1 MLPEEP
7 GYIGNLKIK
16 NRIVM
21 APMISNIG
29 NPDGSTN
36 ENHIQYLE
44 ERSKGGFGLIITE
57 YTFVNNRNSRGSVN
71 ELGVY
76 DRRFI
81 PKLRRLT
88 ERIHIHGAK
97 TFMQLVHA
105 GGKAS
110 QQFNRMRSF
119 APSSV
124 DYVGTTPWELSQ
136 SDISEILE
144 DFVHAAR
151 NAKDAFFDGIE
162 LHGAHGYL
170 LSEFMAPSLN
180 RRTDRYGG
188 SLENRLR
195 FPQEVLDSIRSEMD
209 FPVGMRISLFEN
221 GDSTYDPEY
230 GLKIADHLHN
240 LDYVHFSAGIFNP
253 PGSSASFY
261 NSRTHILNKLPRRP
275 KVTTMVVGSVVDR
288 NDAEKVLSSADF
300 VAVARASLADP
311 YFATKILENNTPIR
325 PCIRCN
331 QACRDL
337 GLGEVR
343 CTVNPDTGLENV
355 LRPYETHK
363 LTGEIVLSGGG
374 IKGMEAA
381 MEAAKNG
388 LKVTLYDSNHK
399 LGGQL
404 LSISDHRKMIEFSKL
419 IDYYKQSLEIL
430 GVEVVLDSKNNSG
443 LICDPDTVYPDLP
456 EKDEIWVDS
465 NIYKHHDQALVL
477 SRDHRVYMSRR
488 SLSSLDRSRV
498 LEFEKLA
505 AENGLEFVDHRKE
518 TFDISII
525 ERNQYDIRS
534 AMVSGREL
542 IRKYIERNSSDY
554 L

>member
-1 MLPEEP
+1 MHPGEP

-21 APMISNIG
+21 APMISNLG

-36 ENHIQYLE
+36 ENHISYLE
-44 ERSKGGFGLIITE
+44 ARAKGGFGLIITE
-57 YTFVNNRNSRGSVN
+57 YTFVSNRNSRGSVN
-71 ELGVY
+71 ETGIY
-76 DRRFI
+76 DRKFI
-81 PKLRRLT
+81 PKFRRLT
-88 ERIHIHGAK
+88 ERLHVHGAK

-124 DYVGTTPWELSQ
+124 DYIGTTPWELTQ
-136 SDISEILE
+136 QDISEIIE

-151 NAKDAFFDGIE
+151 NAKDSFFDGIE

-170 LSEFMAPSLN
+170 LSEFMSPSLN

-188 SLENRLR
+188 DLEGRLR
-195 FPQEVLDSIRSEMD
+195 FPQEVVNAIRSEMD
-209 FPVGMRISLFEN
+209 LPLGMRISLYEN
-221 GDSTYDPEY
+221 GDNSYDPEY
-230 GLKIADHLHN
+230 GLKIAEHMKN

-261 NSRTHILNKLPRRP
+261 DSRTHIFNRIHRKAA
-275 KVTTMVVGSVVDR
+275 TNTMVVGSVVDLK
-288 NDAEKVLSSADF
+288 DAERVLSGADF
-300 VAVARASLADP
+300 VAVARSSLADP
-311 YFATKILENNTPIR
+311 YFAKKLLENDMPVR

-337 GLGEVR
+337 ALGEVR
-343 CTVNPDTGLENV
+343 CTVNPDTGLENSI
-355 LRPYETHK
+355 RPYPVRRVKGH
-363 LTGEIVLSGGG
+363 IAISGGG

-381 MEAAKNG
+381 LEAAKYG
-388 LKVTLYDSNHK
+388 LDVTLYHNGK
-399 LGGQL
+399 RLGGQL
-404 LSISDHRKMIEFSKL
+404 LSITDKRKAIEFSKL
-419 IDYYKQSLEIL
+419 VEYYEKALEMM
-430 GVEVVLDSKNNSG
+430 GVDVVLNSENKTG
-443 LICDPDTVYPDLP
+443 IICAPDKVYPDLP
-456 EKDEIWVDS
+456 EKDEIWIDS
-465 NIYKHHDQALVL
+465 NIYKHHDQALEM
-477 SRDHRVYMSRR
+477 SGNHKVYMSRR

-498 LEFEKLA
+498 LEYEKFA
-505 AENGLEFVDHRKE
+505 AEKGIVFIDHPGK

-534 AMVSGREL
+534 AMVSGRDL
-542 IRKYIERNSSDY
+542 IREYIERNSFDY

>member
-1 MLPEEP
+1 MHPGEP

-21 APMISNIG
+21 APMISNLG

-36 ENHIQYLE
+36 ENHISYLE
-44 ERSKGGFGLIITE
+44 ARAKGGFGLIITE
-57 YTFVNNRNSRGSVN
+57 YTFVSNRNSRGSVN
-71 ELGVY
+71 ETGIY
-76 DRRFI
+76 DRKFI
-81 PKLRRLT
+81 PKFRRLT
-88 ERIHIHGAK
+88 ERLHVHGAK

-124 DYVGTTPWELSQ
+124 DYIGTTPWELTQ
-136 SDISEILE
+136 QDISEIIE

-151 NAKDAFFDGIE
+151 NAKESFFDGIE

-170 LSEFMAPSLN
+170 LSEFMSPSLN

-188 SLENRLR
+188 DLEGRLR
-195 FPQEVLDSIRSEMD
+195 FPQEVVNAIRSEMD
-209 FPVGMRISLFEN
+209 LPLGMRISLYEN
-221 GDSTYDPEY
+221 GDNSYDPEY
-230 GLKIADHLHN
+230 GLKIAEHMKN

-261 NSRTHILNKLPRRP
+261 DSRTHIFNRIHRKAA
-275 KVTTMVVGSVVDR
+275 TNTMVVGSVVDLK
-288 NDAEKVLSSADF
+288 DAERVLSGADF
-300 VAVARASLADP
+300 VAVARSSLADP
-311 YFATKILENNTPIR
+311 YFAKKLLENDMPVR

-337 GLGEVR
+337 ALGEVR
-343 CTVNPDTGLENV
+343 CTVNPDTGLENSI
-355 LRPYETHK
+355 RPYPVRRVKGH
-363 LTGEIVLSGGG
+363 IAISGGG

-381 MEAAKNG
+381 LEAAKYG
-388 LKVTLYDSNHK
+388 LDVTLYHNGK
-399 LGGQL
+399 RLGGQL
-404 LSISDHRKMIEFSKL
+404 LSITDKRKAIEFSKL
-419 IDYYKQSLEIL
+419 VEYYEKALEMM
-430 GVEVVLDSKNNSG
+430 GVDVVLNSENKTG
-443 LICDPDTVYPDLP
+443 IICAPDKVYPDLP
-456 EKDEIWVDS
+456 EKDEIWIDS
-465 NIYKHHDQALVL
+465 NIYKHHDQALEMA
-477 SRDHRVYMSRR
+477 DNHKVYMSRR

-498 LEFEKLA
+498 LEYEKLA
-505 AENGLEFVDHRKE
+505 AEKGIVFIDHPGK

-534 AMVSGREL
+534 AMVSGRDL
-542 IRKYIERNSSDY
+542 IREYIERNSFDY

>member
-1 MLPEEP
+1 MHPGES

-21 APMISNIG
+21 APMISNLG

-36 ENHIQYLE
+36 ENHISYLE
-44 ERSKGGFGLIITE
+44 ARAKGGFGLIITE

-71 ELGVY
+71 ETGVY
-76 DRRFI
+76 DRKFI
-81 PKLRRLT
+81 PKFRRLT
-88 ERIHIHGAK
+88 ERVHMHGAR

-110 QQFNRMRSF
+110 QQYNRMRSF

-124 DYVGTTPWELSQ
+124 DYIGTTPWELTQ
-136 SDISEILE
+136 EDISDIIE

-151 NAKDAFFDGIE
+151 NAKDSFFDGIE

-170 LSEFMAPSLN
+170 ISEFMSPTLN

-188 SLENRLR
+188 DLERRLR
-195 FPQEVLDSIRSEMD
+195 FPQEVVDAIRSEMD
-209 FPVGMRISLFEN
+209 FPVGMRISLYEN
-221 GDSTYDPEY
+221 GDNAYHPEY
-230 GLKIADHLHN
+230 GLKIAENIKN

-261 NSRTHILNKLPRRP
+261 DSRTHIFNQLPRRP
-275 KVTTMVVGSVVDR
+275 AVTTMVVGSVMDLE
-288 NDAEKVLSSADF
+288 DAERVLSGADF
-300 VAVARASLADP
+300 VAVARPSLADP
-311 YFATKILENNTPIR
+311 YFAMKLLESNVPLR

-337 GLGEVR
+337 ALGEVR
-343 CTVNPDTGLENV
+343 CTVNPETGLENYNQKHYV
-355 LRPYETHK
+355 QK
-363 LTGEIVLSGGG
+363 LNGHIAVSGGG

-381 MEAAKNG
+381 LEAAKHG
-388 LKVTLYDSNHK
+388 LKVTLYHNGER

-404 LSISDHRKMIEFSKL
+404 LSIADKRKAIEFSKL
-419 IDYYKQSLEIL
+419 IEYYEKALEMAE
-430 GVEVVLDSKNNSG
+430 VEVKLNSENG
-443 LICDPDTVYPDLP
+443 SGIICTPDKVYPDLP

-465 NIYKHHDQALVL
+465 NIYKHHDQALEW
-477 SRDHRVYMSRR
+477 SENHKVYMSSR
-488 SLSSLDRSRV
+488 SLSSLDRSRA
-498 LEFEKLA
+498 LEYKKLA
-505 AENGLEFVDHRKE
+505 SEKGIVFVDHAGKD
-518 TFDISII
+518 FDISII

-534 AMVSGREL
+534 AIVSGREL
-542 IRKYIERNSSDY
+542 IRKYIERNSLDY

>member
-1 MLPEEP
+1 MHPGEP

-21 APMISNIG
+21 APMISNLG

-36 ENHIQYLE
+36 ENHISYLE
-44 ERSKGGFGLIITE
+44 ERAKGGFGLIITE
-57 YTFVNNRNSRGSVN
+57 YAFVNNRNSRGSVN
-71 ELGVY
+71 ETGLY
-76 DRRFI
+76 DRKFI
-81 PKLRRLT
+81 PKFRRLT
-88 ERIHIHGAK
+88 ERVHMHGAK

-124 DYVGTTPWELSQ
+124 DYVGTTPWELTQ
-136 SDISEILE
+136 QDISEIVE

-151 NAKDAFFDGIE
+151 NARDSFFDGIE

-170 LSEFMAPSLN
+170 LSEFMSPTLN

-188 SLENRLR
+188 DLEGRLR
-195 FPQEVLDSIRSEMD
+195 FPQEVVEAIRSEVD
-209 FPVGMRISLFEN
+209 FPVGMRISLYEN
-221 GDSTYDPEY
+221 GDNEYDPEY
-230 GLKIADHLHN
+230 GMKIAENIKN

-261 NSRTHILNKLPRRP
+261 DSRTHIFNRIPRRP
-275 KVTTMVVGSVVDR
+275 AITTMVVGSVVDLK
-288 NDAEKVLSSADF
+288 DAERVLSGADF
-300 VAVARASLADP
+300 VAVARSSLADP
-311 YFATKILENNTPIR
+311 YFASKLLDNNMPVR

-337 GLGEVR
+337 ALGEVR
-343 CTVNPDTGLENV
+343 CTVNPDTGLENTV
-355 LRPYETHK
+355 RPYPIQRVKGH
-363 LTGEIVLSGGG
+363 IAISGGG

-381 MEAAKNG
+381 LEASKLG
-388 LKVTLYDSNHK
+388 LEVTLYHDGK
-399 LGGQL
+399 RLGGQL
-404 LSISDHRKMIEFSKL
+404 LSITDNRKANEFSRL
-419 IDYYKQSLEIL
+419 VEYYEKALDIM
-430 GVEVVLDSKNNSG
+430 GVDVVLNSVNRSG
-443 LICDPDTVYPDLP
+443 IVCTPDKVYPDLP

-465 NIYKHHDQALVL
+465 NIYKHHDQALEMAGN
-477 SRDHRVYMSRR
+477 HRVYMSRR

-498 LEFEKLA
+498 LEYEKLA
-505 AENGLEFVDHRKE
+505 SEKGIVFVDHKGKK
-518 TFDISII
+518 FDISII

-534 AMVSGREL
+534 AMVSGRNL
-542 IRKYIERNSSDY
+542 IHEYIEMKSFDY

>member
-1 MLPEEP
+1 MHPGEP

-21 APMISNIG
+21 APMISNLG

-36 ENHIQYLE
+36 ENHISYLE
-44 ERSKGGFGLIITE
+44 ERAKGGFGLIITE
-57 YTFVNNRNSRGSVN
+57 YSFVNNRNSRGSVN
-71 ELGVY
+71 ETGLY
-76 DRRFI
+76 DRKFI
-81 PKLRRLT
+81 PKFRRLT
-88 ERIHIHGAK
+88 ERVHMHGAK

-124 DYVGTTPWELSQ
+124 DYIGTTPWELAQ
-136 SDISEILE
+136 QDMSEIIE

-151 NAKDAFFDGIE
+151 NAKDSFFDGIE

-170 LSEFMAPSLN
+170 LSEFMSPSLN

-188 SLENRLR
+188 NLEGRLR
-195 FPQEVLDSIRSEMD
+195 FPQEVVDAIRSEID
-209 FPVGMRISLFEN
+209 FPVGMRISLYEN
-221 GDSTYDPEY
+221 GDNSYDPEY
-230 GLKIADHLHN
+230 GLKIAENMKN

-261 NSRTHILNKLPRRP
+261 DFRTHIFNQMPRKP
-275 KVTTMVVGSVVDR
+275 ATTTMVVGSVVDLR
-288 NDAEKVLSSADF
+288 DAERVLSGADF
-300 VAVARASLADP
+300 VAVARPSLADP
-311 YFATKILENNTPIR
+311 YFAIKLLENNMPVR

-337 GLGEVR
+337 ALGEVR
-343 CTVNPDTGLENV
+343 CTVNPDTGLENSI
-355 LRPYETHK
+355 RPYPVRRVKGH
-363 LTGEIVLSGGG
+363 IAISGGG

-381 MEAAKNG
+381 LEASKHG
-388 LKVTLYDSNHK
+388 LEVTLYHDGK
-399 LGGQL
+399 RLGGQL
-404 LSISDHRKMIEFSKL
+404 LSITDKRKAVEFSKL
-419 IDYYKQSLEIL
+419 VEYYEKALDMM
-430 GVEVVLDSKNNSG
+430 GVDVVLNSG
-443 LICDPDTVYPDLP
+443 NSSGIICTPDRVYPDLP

-465 NIYKHHDQALVL
+465 NIYKHHDQALEM
-477 SRDHRVYMSRR
+477 SGNHRVYMSRR

-498 LEFEKLA
+498 LEYEKLA
-505 AENGLEFVDHRKE
+505 SEKGIVFVDHAGKK
-518 TFDISII
+518 FDISII

-534 AMVSGREL
+534 AMVSGRNL
-542 IRKYIERNSSDY
+542 IHEYIEMNSYDY

>member
-1 MLPEEP
+1 MRPEEP
-7 GYIGNLKIK
+7 GYIGNLRIK

-21 APMISNIG
+21 APMISNLG

-36 ENHIQYLE
+36 ENHISYLE
-44 ERSKGGFGLIITE
+44 ERARGGFGLIVTE

-71 ELGVY
+71 ELGAY
-76 DRRFI
+76 DRKFI
-81 PKLRRLT
+81 PKLRRIT
-88 ERIHIHGAK
+88 ERIHIHGSK

-110 QQFNRMRSF
+110 QQFNHMRSF

-136 SDISEILE
+136 PDISEIIE
-144 DFVHAAR
+144 DFVRAAR

-170 LSEFMAPSLN
+170 LSEFMSPSLN
-180 RRTDRYGG
+180 RRSDRYGG
-188 SLENRLR
+188 NLENRVR
-195 FPQEVLDSIRSEMD
+195 FPQEVLDSIKSEID
-209 FPVGMRISLFEN
+209 IPVGMRISLYEN
-221 GDSTYDPEY
+221 GDQAYNPDY
-230 GLKIADHLHN
+230 GLKIADNLKN

-261 NSRTHILNKLPRRP
+261 DSRTHIFSQLPRKP

-288 NDAEKVLSSADF
+288 NDVEKILSVSDF

-311 YFATKILENNTPIR
+311 YFALKILQGNIPIR

-343 CTVNPDTGLENV
+343 CTVNPDTGLESV
-355 LRPYETHK
+355 ISSHK
-363 LTGEIVLSGGG
+363 MQKLSGEIVVSGGG

-381 MEAAKNG
+381 MEAAKRD
-388 LKVTLYDSNHK
+388 LKVTLHDSRDK
-399 LGGQL
+399 LGGQIL
-404 LSISDHRKMIEFSKL
+404 LISDQRKMMEFSKL
-419 IDYYKQSLEIL
+419 IEYYERSLKIL
-430 GVEVVLDSKNNSG
+430 GVDVVLNSKTTSG
-443 LICDPDTVYPDLP
+443 LNCEPDKVYPDLP

-465 NIYKHHDQALVL
+465 NIYKHHDQAIAL
-477 SRDHRVYMSRR
+477 SGDHKVYMSRR
-488 SLSSLDRSRV
+488 SLTSLDRSRV
-498 LEFEKLA
+498 LEFEKFA
-505 AENGLEFVDHRKE
+505 VANGIEFVDHREK
-518 TFDISII
+518 TFDLSIM
-525 ERNQYDIRS
+525 ERNQYDIRA

-542 IRKYIERNSSDY
+542 IREYIEKNSSDY